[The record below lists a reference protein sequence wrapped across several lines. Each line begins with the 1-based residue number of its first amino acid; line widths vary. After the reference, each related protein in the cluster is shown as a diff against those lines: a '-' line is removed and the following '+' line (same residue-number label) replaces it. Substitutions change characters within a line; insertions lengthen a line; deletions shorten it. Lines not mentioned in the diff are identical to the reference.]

1 MISPRNRAVRRVC
14 WQVLGLVLLSGCDL
28 LDTDTPDI
36 IEPGGVDSPEGAE
49 ALRIGAIRDFGFVK
63 DGDGSQEDTEG
74 LVLLTGDMAD
84 EFNHSGFI
92 PSAVEF
98 DQRLVVTNNPT
109 LTPLYFRL
117 HVARAGAE
125 RAAAALQEFS
135 LDADNDPGIAEMS
148 GLAGFTYVFFGENFC
163 SGVPYST
170 VKDGE
175 LVYGPAETT
184 EATLLRA
191 VERFDTAL
199 AHSGVAADPDIGNL
213 AAVGKGRA
221 LLNLGRFAEAAQAVA
236 AVPTEF
242 QYATEHDPSPLSLSN
257 AIFVYGVSGEG
268 EDVGG
273 SISVADVE
281 GENGL
286 PYRTAE
292 DPRVPFLDTGHSGLD
307 QETPQFDVLKY
318 PEEGSSV
325 VLADGIEARLIEAEN
340 QLQAGDLDGMNASLN
355 DLRDTQE
362 LDPLD
367 QPNSQDEGV
376 DQLFS
381 ERAFWLYATAH
392 RLGDMRRLVR
402 QYGRTVE
409 EVFPTGEY
417 LRGGSY
423 GNAVNFPVPVSEN
436 NNPDFDRS
444 LCDPSVP

>member
-1 MISPRNRAVRRVC
+1 MISLRNPVIRRLCSHIVGLLL
-14 WQVLGLVLLSGCDL
+14 LGGCS

-36 IEPGGVDSPEGAE
+36 IAPEGLDSPEGAE
-49 ALRIGAIRDFGFVK
+49 ALRVGAIRDFGFAK

-74 LVLLTGDMAD
+74 LVLLSGDMAD
-84 EFNHSGFI
+84 EFHHSGFI
-92 PSAVEF
+92 PSVVEF
-98 DQRLVVTNNPT
+98 DQRLVVTNNPS

-135 LDADNDPGIAEMS
+135 LDPDNDPGIPEMFS
-148 GLAGFTYVFFGENFC
+148 LAGFTYVFFGENFC

-170 VKDGE
+170 VEGDE
-175 LVYGPAETT
+175 LIYGPAETT
-184 EATLLRA
+184 EGTLLRA
-191 VERFDTAL
+191 VQRFDAAL
-199 AHSGVAADPDIGNL
+199 AHGGAVADPDMGNL

-221 LLNLGRFAEAAQAVA
+221 LLNLGRFVEAAQAVA

-242 QYATEHDPSPLSLSN
+242 QYVTEHDASPLSLSN

-273 SISVADVE
+273 SISVSDVE

-292 DPRVPFLDTGHSGLD
+292 DPRVPFLDTGHLGLD
-307 QETPQFDVLKY
+307 QTTPQFDVLKY
-318 PEEGSSV
+318 PEEASSIV
-325 VLADGIEARLIEAEN
+325 VADGIEARLIEAEN
-340 QLQAGDLDGMNASLN
+340 QLQAGNLGGMNTILN
-355 DLRDTQE
+355 DLRAGIE

-367 QPNSQDEGV
+367 EPGSPDEGV

-402 QYGRTVE
+402 QYGRAVE
-409 EVFPTGEY
+409 AVFPVGEY

-423 GNAVNFPVPVSEN
+423 GNAVNFPVPVTEN
-436 NNPDFDRS
+436 NNPEFDRTG
-444 LCDPSVP
+444 CDPNVP